1 MKRKRENAEI
11 ETLVHAKSPKPNK
24 NSAESAKTH
33 LTNLGLGINTAI
45 SKMDTRLLADYV
57 AQRTKRFGDDLS
69 VVELEDLYIPESA
82 ILDTKEWDQDRLAAN
97 LPDFLIYCA
106 QQNQKSTDLSQAPA
120 KPGSPHTLVLTSA
133 ALRAADLSRRVLRGE
148 SKCNKLRVARVLRK
162 FQTKEATVAKLFAKH
177 IKLKDATSFVKKK
190 RRINIGVGTPTRIT
204 DLLEERALNLESLE
218 RVIIDTSFMDRKN
231 RSIFDMKET
240 QRPLLQ
246 LLNTDELKSR
256 YATAESPLKLI
267 FY

>member
-1 MKRKRENAEI
+1 MKRKRGNAEI
-11 ETLVHAKSPKPNK
+11 ETLAHAKSPKPNK
-24 NSAESAKTH
+24 NNAESAKTH

-69 VVELEDLYIPESA
+69 VVELEDLYIPEIA

-133 ALRAADLSRRVLRGE
+133 ALRAADLSR
-148 SKCNKLRVARVLRK
+148 VLRK

-177 IKLKDATSFVKKK
+177 IKLKNAMSFVKKR
-190 RRINIGVGTPTRIT
+190 RRINIGVGTPTRII

-246 LLNTDELKSR
+246 LLNMDELKSR
-256 YATAESPLKLI
+256 YATAESPLKLV